1 MCLLLQITR
10 AHGSIG
16 TVRAKFQKNLPP
28 AAIVS
33 GPSAS
38 LPASQPS
45 SRGVPAPACSPVL
58 LLLLLLVWQRLHW
71 LLPPARERGAA
82 ATGG

>member
-10 AHGSIG
+10 AHGSVG

-33 GPSAS
+33 GPSPSCQPAWQPWRAGPCLQPGVAAS
-38 LPASQPS
+38 AVAGLATL
-45 SRGVPAPACSPVL
+45 AL
-58 LLLLLLVWQRLHW
+58 
-71 LLPPARERGAA
+71 AA
-82 ATGG
+82 AAC